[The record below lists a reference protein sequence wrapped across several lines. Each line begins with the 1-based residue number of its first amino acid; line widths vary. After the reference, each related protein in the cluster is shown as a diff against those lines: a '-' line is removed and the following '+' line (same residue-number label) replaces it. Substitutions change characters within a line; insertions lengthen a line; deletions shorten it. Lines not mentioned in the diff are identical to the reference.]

1 MGVHDFLSYYTSTNM
16 EYLPDLELLSLKS
29 CRSHHWTSVPG
40 EDGVGWGRPPAKR
53 HNRSLSKQ
61 TRSVARA
68 IGATGGPSL
77 LLLGQLGIAAGA
89 EFFGA

>member
-1 MGVHDFLSYYTSTNM
+1 MLHLHNYGI
-16 EYLPDLELLSLKS
+16 PDLELLSLKS

-53 HNRSLSKQ
+53 HNRSLSEQ

-77 LLLGQLGIAAGA
+77 LLLGQLGGAAAGA